1 MASLHDTPA
10 LPLVN
15 SRLSKD
21 RTDYAAQLLRWSASL
36 DVRRDGNKALYTF
49 DDYCK
54 KETTTNHQGDNT

>member
-36 DVRRDGNKALYTF
+36 DVRRDGTKALYTF

-54 KETTTNHQGDNT
+54 EGGNHQGGA